1 MEKKLHTR
9 KRMIKIVCVWYI
21 KTDSIVIFFQ
31 GSIFFMGAMVHVVL
45 RFIVMDSKW

>member
-21 KTDSIVIFFQ
+21 KTDSIVIYFFKDPYFLWVQ
-31 GSIFFMGAMVHVVL
+31 WFMWYSVL
-45 RFIVMDSKW
+45 Q